1 MKKLFFLYPL
11 LFSLLGVNGQ
21 VIEKSLHDSTTIPH
35 THSKWWIRPAATAGY
50 AGAGWLCYRYLDTKV
65 QDESQEGKTPF
76 KTSVFTGVGQL
87 GLGKVQTVSWGAT
100 ALVSVLTKNRKLQQV
115 SLIWLGSLAINS
127 TLTDQLK
134 KTFQRHRPYSGS
146 PYNTFDWRGGPGIHT
161 SFPSAHTSNAFTT
174 ATVFATL
181 YKDRKWVPFLA
192 YGLASMVGVSRIYNN
207 AHWASDV
214 MTGAAIGFLSAKAMI
229 ALYKCAGKKWL
240 FLPQAG
246 IRGGAVMMVYCFR

>member
-11 LFSLLGVNGQ
+11 LLSLLFVRGQ
-21 VIEKSLHDSTTIPH
+21 TIENNLRDSSTGLHKQG
-35 THSKWWIRPAATAGY
+35 KWWMKPAMALGY
-50 AGAGWLCYRYLDTKV
+50 AGADWLCYRYLDTQV

-76 KTSVFTGVGQL
+76 KTSVFTGIGQL

-100 ALVSVLTKNRKLQQV
+100 ALVSVLTKNRKLQQA
-115 SLIWLGSLAINS
+115 SIIWLGSLAINS

-146 PYNTFDWRGGPGIHT
+146 PYNTFDWRKGPGINT

-181 YKDRKWVPFLA
+181 YKDHKWVPYLA
-192 YGLASMVGVSRIYNN
+192 YGLASLVGASRIYNN

-214 MTGAAIGFLSAKAMI
+214 VTGAAIGFLSAKAAT
-229 ALYKCAGKKWL
+229 ALYKCAGKKWV
-240 FLPQAG
+240 FLPQAD
-246 IRGGAVMMVYCFR
+246 IHGGAVTMVYQFR